1 MKSLLG
7 NLKAPLILVFYGF
20 FLILVQ
26 VVLLRFLI
34 SLSME
39 LSHSA
44 LIQAL
49 VIVLYICSNI
59 GLLYSWYKLTIYVRN
74 KELMK

>member
-20 FLILVQ
+20 FLILIQ
-26 VVLLRFLI
+26 VVLIRFLVF
-34 SLSME
+34 LGME
-39 LSHSA
+39 WSHSV
-44 LIQAL
+44 LIQVLA
-49 VIVLYICSNI
+49 VILYVCFNI